1 MRLWL
6 NMGMDMQAPALS
18 SHVARKQRILL
29 IVLGVVI
36 GAVVIFVMA
45 MIFFGKPNLEPLVTK
60 VAAQQQ
66 EVLRV
71 NKLADKF
78 APSLLVRQS
87 QATIASV
94 VGSDLKQIQD
104 TRAELT
110 SEKITKETAGL
121 YVDEEAEDRF
131 QDAAQRNAL
140 EREYRD
146 TLRDHLEDLNLS
158 IKELERQST
167 SQKLKALLSTMAEH
181 NAFLLKEL

>member
-1 MRLWL
+1 
-6 NMGMDMQAPALS
+6 MQAPALS

-29 IVLGVVI
+29 TVLGVVI
-36 GAVVIFVMA
+36 GAVVILVMA
-45 MIFFGKPNLEPLVTK
+45 MVFFGKPNLEPLVTK

-78 APSLLVRQS
+78 APSLLVRQT
-87 QATIASV
+87 QATIASI

-104 TRAELT
+104 ARAELT
-110 SEKITKETAGL
+110 SEKITKEAASIYT
-121 YVDEEAEDRF
+121 DDEAEDRF

-146 TLRDHLEDLNLS
+146 TLRDHLEKLNLS
-158 IKELERQST
+158 ILELERQTT
-167 SQKLKALLSTMAEH
+167 SQKLKTLLGTMSEH
-181 NAFLLKEL
+181 NAFLLQEL